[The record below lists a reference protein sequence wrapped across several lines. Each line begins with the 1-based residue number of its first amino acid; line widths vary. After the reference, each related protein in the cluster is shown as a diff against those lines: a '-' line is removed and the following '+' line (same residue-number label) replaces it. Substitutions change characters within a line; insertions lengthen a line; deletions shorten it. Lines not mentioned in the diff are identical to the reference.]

1 MPNLGPIQSSLW
13 QVTSQVGL
21 PCPDSDEVSWG
32 SVLGAPVPPLP
43 PDENKAPSQ
52 AVRFL
57 RQVVPGDT
65 KELMRKILD
74 GPDTPKS
81 HMAQAVALGVFGGFV
96 PVPFMN
102 FPAAAFLASKCKRS
116 VPIAMFATLYNN
128 LLTVGPLVYL
138 EVQIGKNFFPDDAKA
153 AFLAGTAILSV
164 PTPILAYLLTLA
176 LHGVVKEP
184 VIKLMEAI
192 SADLTPTPM
201 DRFVAKVSSPF
212 KKALAWG
219 KSRYQNLISRPSV
232 LSWLRAAAWWSV

>member
-1 MPNLGPIQSSLW
+1 MLTFGPVQPTLF
-13 QVTSQVGL
+13 QVTAQPARHVGS
-21 PCPDSDEVSWG
+21 PHPDSDESSWG
-32 SVLGAPVPPLP
+32 SALP
-43 PDENKAPSQ
+43 PAPEPPSKM
-52 AVRFL
+52 VKFL
-57 RQVVPGDT
+57 RQAIPGDT

-128 LLTVGPLVYL
+128 LLTVGPIVYL
-138 EVQIGKNFFPDDAKA
+138 EIQIGKNFFPDDSKT

-164 PTPILAYLLTLA
+164 PTPIMAYLLTLA
-176 LHGVVKEP
+176 LHGVVKKP
-184 VIKLMEAI
+184 VIKLMTAV
-192 SADLTPTPM
+192 SVDLTPTPL
-201 DRFVAKVSSPF
+201 DRFIAKVSLPF

-219 KSRYQNLISRPSV
+219 KARYQSFVTDKRV
-232 LSWLRAAAWWSV
+232 LPWLRFAEWLPV